1 MREQPGTEPELEKEV
16 LKKRKGRRGRCKA
29 GVLVHM
35 NTEMGSSEEK
45 KAAQGK

>member
-1 MREQPGTEPELEKEV
+1 MREQPDTEPELEKEV

-29 GVLVHM
+29 GVLVHI
-35 NTEMGSSEEK
+35 NTEMGSSEGK